1 MKNTIEQDFLL
12 QSDNALRSDVRCA
25 DNAPRHGLNPDFLG
39 MSVEHQIQP
48 SSALRGDVQSQ
59 QNAEKSLL
67 ERKRLFFSHVIP
79 LGVHMR

>member
-48 SSALRGDVQSQ
+48 SSALRDVQSQ